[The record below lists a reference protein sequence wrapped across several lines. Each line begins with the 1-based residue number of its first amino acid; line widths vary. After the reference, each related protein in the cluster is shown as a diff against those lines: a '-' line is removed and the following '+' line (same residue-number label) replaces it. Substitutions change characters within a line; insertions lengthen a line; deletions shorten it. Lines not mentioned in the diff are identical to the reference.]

1 MAVIPNVDQTRRF
14 STWHIREIYTG
25 PNGTGVFVPNVDD
38 MVMDWNSGVYRVAAV
53 DHYRTNLSYL
63 VKVNLNTLG
72 GGIDDGDIA
81 VVTGPGANSNSFR
94 VYVNTEVVPHTLA
107 VDARVIWNGAANAYV
122 KIFKGTD
129 TSETTGVVIS
139 AMVSTNGNI
148 TSENIPL
155 VTVVVPN
162 GTNVTQKT
170 PNTAWSSETLL
181 SGDIVTIVTYT
192 AAGVITS
199 RDKFVIE
206 NTNYI
211 RSINQASKYVTNIEL
226 ITPFLSKTDSR
237 LIECPINMLVQS
249 MNFAAKVTYSDNTSV
264 TANID
269 GSKWQL
275 AGLKMFVATQ
285 IGKTDGLALIYK
297 LGTGELAFDASA
309 ALPDRTII
317 REYRIRTVDID
328 TYYSV
333 KLFAVPVWNSSSNR
347 YVLNWYLYNLERS
360 DIVDVTA
367 QIEFST
373 TSPAFVGN
381 QYNSTQNIQV
391 AFNMQKLGA
400 NYSYFRH
407 VQNVAITL
415 LAPGSSSSATQFFS
429 IGYGANT
436 LYGGPNVRGLYS
448 TDELNVGKLK
458 LSVACGKVDV
468 ATWIQ
473 DIYRNL
479 EPLYYSTNEPVAPAP
494 THAKLIIGTGAS
506 AWQREIPMDQILN
519 PVRNI
524 NVTINRG
531 TPIRLELFARDQ
543 DGDHQ
548 LAVAPM
554 VATLL
559 A

>member
-1 MAVIPNVDQTRRF
+1 M
-14 STWHIREIYTG
+14 
-25 PNGTGVFVPNVDD
+25 
-38 MVMDWNSGVYRVAAV
+38 
-53 DHYRTNLSYL
+53 
-63 VKVNLNTLG
+63 
-72 GGIDDGDIA
+72 
-81 VVTGPGANSNSFR
+81 
-94 VYVNTEVVPHTLA
+94 
-107 VDARVIWNGAANAYV
+107 
-122 KIFKGTD
+122 
-129 TSETTGVVIS
+129 
-139 AMVSTNGNI
+139 
-148 TSENIPL
+148 
-155 VTVVVPN
+155 
-162 GTNVTQKT
+162 
-170 PNTAWSSETLL
+170 
-181 SGDIVTIVTYT
+181 
-192 AAGVITS
+192 ITS

-309 ALPDRTII
+309 ASPDRTII

-360 DIVDVTA
+360 DIVDVTS

>member
-1 MAVIPNVDQTRRF
+1 MAVIPNVDPTRRF
-14 STWHIREIYTG
+14 SVWNIREIYTG

-38 MVMDWNSGVYRVAAV
+38 MVINWTGGVYRVAAV
-53 DHYRTNLSYL
+53 DHNRTNLSYL

-72 GGIDDGDIA
+72 GGVDDGDIA

-94 VYVNTEVVPHTLA
+94 VYINTEVVPHTLT
-107 VDARVIWNGAANAYV
+107 VDSRVIWNGAANTYV
-122 KIFKGTD
+122 KVFKGTD

-139 AMVSTNGNI
+139 AMVSTNGTI

-170 PNTAWSSETLL
+170 PNLAWSSETML

-192 AAGVITS
+192 AAGTVTS
-199 RDKFVIE
+199 RDKFIVE
-206 NTNYI
+206 NTNYV
-211 RSINQASKYVTNIEL
+211 RSINQAAKYVTNIEL
-226 ITPFLSKTDSR
+226 LSPFLSRTDNR

-249 MNFAAKVTYSDNTSV
+249 MNFAAKVTYSDNTSA
-264 TANID
+264 TTNID
-269 GSKWQL
+269 GNKWQL
-275 AGLKMFVATQ
+275 AGLRMFVASQ
-285 IGKTDGLALIYK
+285 IGKTDNLALIYK
-297 LGTGELAFDASA
+297 LGVGELAFDASA

-333 KLFAVPVWNSSSNR
+333 KLFAVPVWNGSSNR

-360 DIVDVTA
+360 DIIDVTA
-367 QIEFST
+367 NVEYST

-381 QYNSTQNIQV
+381 QYNSTQNLQV
-391 AFNMQKLGA
+391 AFNMQNLGPG
-400 NYSYFRH
+400 YSYFRH
-407 VQNVAITL
+407 VQNVAVTL
-415 LAPGSSSSATQFFS
+415 LAAGTSTSATQFFS
-429 IGYGANT
+429 IGYGTNT

-448 TDELNVGKLK
+448 TDELNAGKLK
-458 LSVACGKVDV
+458 LNLACGKTDV
-468 ATWIQ
+468 ATWIL

-494 THAKLIIGTGAS
+494 THAKLIIGTGS
-506 AWQREIPMDQILN
+506 GAWQREIPITQILD

-531 TPIRLELFARDQ
+531 TLIRLELFARDQ